1 MRKNKVFLT
10 IMLCITIFMQS
21 GFGAWGA
28 ELDNGAVENVQ
39 ENPQPEAG
47 QTGGLNP
54 NENTAPAEGM
64 PAEGGAQENPD
75 GAVMET
81 PVEAI
86 PENPE
91 GGAPGSSGENTPENP
106 EEVTPEVPV
115 QTTQESTPNVQELPE
130 EGIPGLDELGE
141 DLEFEEYIQEA
152 QSALSEI
159 AEQDPLMALI
169 YLCDYYGLK
178 REPDINSEDLVW
190 LPSGTTVL
198 INGVALDPDYTIW
211 YRVSVEHNG
220 DSYTG
225 YVDRN
230 YLAYSNEIFTAWE
243 NNYFAR
249 IAMYAADMGGYP
261 DIEQFPASYRDKLVQ
276 LKQAHPNWTFVRQ
289 NTGLDWEKV
298 VNSQNSKG
306 RSLINSVMGPAYR
319 AGYHS
324 PGWYYASEAA
334 VKYYLDPRN
343 FLDETRIFQFEQ
355 LTYNS
360 SYHSKAAVQNI
371 LNNTFMRGELP
382 GAGMTYADAFFQVG
396 VSLKVSP
403 FHLAC
408 RVFQEQGDGKSALI
422 SGTYDAVP
430 AYRGYYNYFNIGAS
444 GTTTKQVIESGLAKA
459 VKEGWNSPYASIK
472 GGSGILS
479 KSYILRGQ
487 DTLYLQKFD
496 VDASD
501 GTLYTHQ
508 YMQNIMAPYTESQ
521 MVRTA
526 YSKIN
531 SLDNS
536 FVFKIPVYENMPLS
550 ACPVPAQVT
559 PTAKPTATPTAKP
572 TATPTAK
579 PTARPTATPTVTPTP
594 TVVPTPTAA
603 PSERPAVT
611 PTVKPTPT
619 VRPTAAPTVK
629 PEATPTNKPA
639 ERPTAKPTATA
650 TPTTRPGASPTGKPS
665 ATIKPTSKPT
675 AEPTAKPTAEPTLK
689 PTAVPTPKPTAEPT
703 AKPTA
708 EPTAKPTAVPTP
720 KPTAVP
726 TSKPTA
732 VPTPKPTAV
741 PTTKPTAVPTERPVD
756 QEAAEA
762 ANQPTAEPA
771 AAQNN
776 PTVAP
781 APSQQPGLI
790 AQGEGGAPADGKSVE
805 AVSSLVTAPEDGN
818 TDLTNVQE
826 NTNSQGLT
834 VTAATPKPQTTV
846 EDASIID
853 AGQTGM
859 VYAETLKQIKEQG
872 TNVTLQMDD
881 HVSWTI
887 DGSTIASDPKE
898 DVDMGVMLGTSR
910 IPKEML
916 HALTENENYI
926 EVSLAYEGAFGFTAK
941 LSVKLD
947 QAQAGQYANLFYYN
961 EETCA
966 FEFMC
971 ATQVSSTGRAN
982 YEFMHASDYVII
994 ISDDTKETLL
1004 AERAQELAKA
1014 QSYIKVEM
1022 PAKEPTK
1029 AAGIIT
1035 LILLISAGLVIGV
1048 YLILRRM
1055 MEED

>member
-1 MRKNKVFLT
+1 MRKKKVFLT

-28 ELDNGAVENVQ
+28 ELYNNAVENQPPEETQVEEQ
-39 ENPQPEAG
+39 NPIENAVPVEG
-47 QTGGLNP
+47 T
-54 NENTAPAEGM
+54 PAEDG
-64 PAEGGAQENPD
+64 AEENIDTPGTPD
-75 GAVMET
+75 G
-81 PVEAI
+81 I
-86 PENPE
+86 LQENPE
-91 GGAPGSSGENTPENP
+91 GTGSESAGEDILENP
-106 EEVTPEVPV
+106 EAVTPEVSV
-115 QTTQESTPNVQELPE
+115 ETTPPLQESAEELPG
-130 EGIPGLDELGE
+130 EGIPGLDELE
-141 DLEFEEYIQEA
+141 EELEFEEYIEEA
-152 QSALSEI
+152 QNALSEI
-159 AEQDPLMALI
+159 AQQDPLMALI

-178 REPDINSEDLVW
+178 REPDIRSEDLVW

-211 YRVSVEHNG
+211 YRVTVEHNG

-230 YLAYSNEIFTAWE
+230 YLAYSNEIFRAWE

-289 NTGLDWEKV
+289 NTGLDWQKV

-343 FLDETRIFQFEQ
+343 FLDEIRVFQFEQ

-408 RVFQEQGDGKSALI
+408 RVFQEQGEGKSALI

-472 GGSGILS
+472 GGSSILS

-526 YSKIN
+526 YSKIH

-536 FVFKIPVYENMPLS
+536 FVFKIPVYENMPPS
-550 ACPVPAQVT
+550 ACPVPAQT
-559 PTAKPTATPTAKP
+559 TPTATPTAEPTANPTAKPTATPT
-572 TATPTAK
+572 T
-579 PTARPTATPTVTPTP
+579 
-594 TVVPTPTAA
+594 
-603 PSERPAVT
+603 E
-611 PTVKPTPT
+611 PTVKP
-619 VRPTAAPTVK
+619 V
-629 PEATPTNKPA
+629 ATPTNKPVVS
-639 ERPTAKPTATA
+639 PTVKPTVTPAAT
-650 TPTTRPGASPTGKPS
+650 PTGKPS
-665 ATIKPTSKPT
+665 ATTKPT
-675 AEPTAKPTAEPTLK
+675 AAPTSSPASEFTPTSSPTSEPTAKPTAEPTEK
-689 PTAVPTPKPTAEPT
+689 PTAKPTAEPTEKPTAKPTAEPT

-708 EPTAKPTAVPTP
+708 EPTAKPTA
-720 KPTAVP
+720 KPTAEP

-732 VPTPKPTAV
+732 PPTA
-741 PTTKPTAVPTERPVD
+741 KPAAQPTEKPADQPVL
-756 QEAAEA
+756 AEA
-762 ANQPTAEPA
+762 ANQPTKT
-771 AAQNN
+771 
-776 PTVAP
+776 PTSEQSDLTVEQ
-781 APSQQPGLI
+781 APSQQPLTP
-790 AQGEGGAPADGKSVE
+790 AQGEGTQTGSDSEDGKVTEVISSSVI
-805 AVSSLVTAPEDGN
+805 SSAEENAGTHG
-818 TDLTNVQE
+818 

-834 VTAATPKPQTTV
+834 VAAATPKPQMAV
-846 EDASIID
+846 EDASMID

-859 VYAETLKQIKEQG
+859 VYAETLKQIKDQG
-872 TNVTLQMDD
+872 TKVTLQMDD
-881 HVSWTI
+881 HVKWTI
-887 DGSTIASDPKE
+887 DGSTIENEPQE
-898 DVDMGVMLGTSR
+898 DVDMGVMLGKSH
-910 IPKEML
+910 IPREML
-916 HALTENENYI
+916 NALAENENYI
-926 EVSLAYEGAFGFTAK
+926 EVSLAYDGAFGFTAL

-994 ISDDTKETLL
+994 ISDDTKEALL
-1004 AERAQELAKA
+1004 AERAQELEKA

-1035 LILLISAGLVIGV
+1035 VILLISAGLVIGV

>member
-39 ENPQPEAG
+39 ENPLPEAG
-47 QTGGLNP
+47 QAGELNP
-54 NENTAPAEGM
+54 NGNTAPVEGA

-75 GAVMET
+75 GAAMEM

-91 GGAPGSSGENTPENP
+91 GGTPESSGENTPENP
-106 EEVTPEVPV
+106 EGVTPEAPV
-115 QTTQESTPNVQELPE
+115 QTPPPLQQNVQELPE

-211 YRVSVEHNG
+211 YGVSVEHNG

-289 NTGLDWEKV
+289 NTGLDWQKV

-408 RVFQEQGDGKSALI
+408 RVFQEQGEGKSALI

-579 PTARPTATPTVTPTP
+579 PTATPTAKPTATPTAKPTA
-594 TVVPTPTAA
+594 TPTAVPTTTPTA
-603 PSERPAVT
+603 VSTATPTAVPTTTPTAVSTTTPTAVPMATPSERPMAT
-611 PTVKPTPT
+611 STVKPMPT
-619 VRPTAAPTVK
+619 VRPTTAPTAK
-629 PEATPTNKPA
+629 PEATPTNKPT
-639 ERPTAKPTATA
+639 ESPTAKPTAT
-650 TPTTRPGASPTGKPS
+650 PTAKPS
-665 ATIKPTSKPT
+665 ATPT
-675 AEPTAKPTAEPTLK
+675 AEPTGEPTTRPTAEPTIK
-689 PTAVPTPKPTAEPT
+689 PTAVPTARPTAEPTIKPTAVSTPKPTAEPT
-703 AKPTA
+703 
-708 EPTAKPTAVPTP
+708 P
-720 KPTAVP
+720 KPA
-726 TSKPTA
+726 
-732 VPTPKPTAV
+732 
-741 PTTKPTAVPTERPVD
+741 D
-756 QEAAEA
+756 QSAAEA
-762 ANQPTAEPA
+762 ANQPTAVPA

-781 APSQQPGLI
+781 APSQQQLT
-790 AQGEGGAPADGKSVE
+790 AQGEGSAPAGADSADGKSVE
-805 AVSSLVTAPEDGN
+805 AVSSLVTTSEDRN

-834 VTAATPKPQTTV
+834 VTAATPKPQTAV

-853 AGQTGM
+853 AGQTSM
-859 VYAETLKQIKEQG
+859 VYAETLKQIKDQG
-872 TNVTLQMDD
+872 TKVTLQMDD
-881 HVSWTI
+881 YVRWTI
-887 DGSTIASDPKE
+887 DGSTITSDPQE

-910 IPKEML
+910 IPREML
-916 HALTENENYI
+916 NALAENENYI

-1022 PAKEPTK
+1022 PTKEPTK

>member
-1 MRKNKVFLT
+1 M
-10 IMLCITIFMQS
+10 IILCITVFIQAD
-21 GFGAWGA
+21 FGVWGA
-28 ELDNGAVENVQ
+28 ELNDSAIANVREDQQSEGTQAGEQNPSGNTPSLEGTPMEGEVQGDSGAETPQNPEGDISGNPEVPAETVPESTPPLSRENVQ
-39 ENPQPEAG
+39 EFPQE
-47 QTGGLNP
+47 
-54 NENTAPAEGM
+54 EM
-64 PAEGGAQENPD
+64 PG
-75 GAVMET
+75 
-81 PVEAI
+81 I
-86 PENPE
+86 
-91 GGAPGSSGENTPENP
+91 
-106 EEVTPEVPV
+106 EEY
-115 QTTQESTPNVQELPE
+115 
-130 EGIPGLDELGE
+130 GE
-141 DLEFEEYIQEA
+141 DLEFEEYIKEA
-152 QSALSEI
+152 QNALSKI

-178 REPDINSEDLVW
+178 REPDIGSEDLVW

-198 INGVALDPDYTIW
+198 INGVALDSDYTIW
-211 YRVSVEHNG
+211 YRVTVEHNG

-249 IAMYAADMGGYP
+249 IAMYAADVGGYP
-261 DIEQFPASYRDKLVQ
+261 DIEQFPASYRDKLAQ
-276 LKQAHPNWTFVRQ
+276 LKQAHPNWIFVRQ
-289 NTGLDWEKV
+289 NTGLDWQKV
-298 VNSQNSKG
+298 VNSENSKG

-408 RVFQEQGDGKSALI
+408 RVFQEQGEGKSALI

-444 GTTTKQVIESGLAKA
+444 GTTTKQVIESGLARA

-536 FVFKIPVYENMPLS
+536 FVFKIPVYENMPPS
-550 ACPVPAQVT
+550 ACPVPTQATPTATPTAKPTATPTAT

-572 TATPTAK
+572 TATPTVK
-579 PTARPTATPTVTPTP
+579 PTATPTAK
-594 TVVPTPTAA
+594 PTASPTA
-603 PSERPAVT
+603 E
-611 PTVKPTPT
+611 PTVKPTVSPT
-619 VRPTAAPTVK
+619 NRPTAAPTVK
-629 PEATPTNKPA
+629 P
-639 ERPTAKPTATA
+639 TAI
-650 TPTTRPGASPTGKPS
+650 PGAS
-665 ATIKPTSKPT
+665 ATIKPTAMPTASPASAPTTKPT
-675 AEPTAKPTAEPTLK
+675 ASPTSK
-689 PTAVPTPKPTAEPT
+689 
-703 AKPTA
+703 
-708 EPTAKPTAVPTP
+708 PTAKPTAVPASEPTARPTVKPTSEPTAEPTSAPTAKPTP
-720 KPTAVP
+720 QPTAKPTPQPTAKPTAQP
-726 TSKPTA
+726 TEKPTA
-732 VPTPKPTAV
+732 PPTAKPTAQ
-741 PTTKPTAVPTERPVD
+741 PTPESAAQATAKPAD
-756 QEAAEA
+756 QPASGTAAEA
-762 ANQPTAEPA
+762 ANQPTAVSNQPTAVPSSAET
-771 AAQNN
+771 N
-776 PTVAP
+776 PTKAP
-781 APSQQPGLI
+781 APSQGPAASVQ
-790 AQGEGGAPADGKSVE
+790 AEGTQTVPNSADGKSVE
-805 AVSSLVTAPEDGN
+805 AVSSSVASSVDGN
-818 TDLTNVQE
+818 ADLAGIQE

-834 VTAATPKPQTTV
+834 VAAATPKPQTAV
-846 EDASIID
+846 EDTSIID
-853 AGQTGM
+853 AGQSGT
-859 VYAETLKQIKEQG
+859 VYAETLKQIKDQG
-872 TNVTLQMDD
+872 TKVALQMDD
-881 HVSWTI
+881 HVRWTI
-887 DGSTIASDPKE
+887 DGSTIESEPQE
-898 DVDMGVMLGTSR
+898 DVDMGVLLGTSQ

-926 EVSLAYEGAFGFTAK
+926 EMSLAYEGAFGFTAQ

-961 EETCA
+961 EEACA

-982 YEFMHASDYVII
+982 YEFMHASDYVIV

-1004 AERAQELAKA
+1004 DERAQELAKA

-1022 PAKEPTK
+1022 PAREPVK

-1035 LILLISAGLVIGV
+1035 VILLISAGLVIGV
-1048 YLILRRM
+1048 YLILRRK